1 MITDAN
7 NDETEI
13 ERILNPTPDSTVD
26 PDSYLCEYCQEPNPK
41 KQKSH
46 HQKTCKKYFKIVE
59 KLEDNSYKC
68 LNCGKICISR
78 SNIHMHISRKLT
90 DASSDEIELILNP
103 NTDSSIVDS
112 GKILNPESD
121 EIPAD
126 SDDQIENNSNP
137 NEEKMFTNINA
148 DNETEINR

>member
-1 MITDAN
+1 
-7 NDETEI
+7 
-13 ERILNPTPDSTVD
+13 
-26 PDSYLCEYCQEPNPK
+26 
-41 KQKSH
+41 
-46 HQKTCKKYFKIVE
+46 
-59 KLEDNSYKC
+59 
-68 LNCGKICISR
+68 
-78 SNIHMHISRKLT
+78 MHISRKLT

-137 NEEKMFTNINA
+137 NEEKMSTNINA

>member
-1 MITDAN
+1 
-7 NDETEI
+7 
-13 ERILNPTPDSTVD
+13 
-26 PDSYLCEYCQEPNPK
+26 
-41 KQKSH
+41 
-46 HQKTCKKYFKIVE
+46 
-59 KLEDNSYKC
+59 
-68 LNCGKICISR
+68 
-78 SNIHMHISRKLT
+78 MHISRKLT